1 MALLI
6 RVALQ
11 ACVRINE
18 GTRAAESA
26 EIIAGVSTMPNLRVC
41 ADARYGVG
49 PRRACCAQWW

>member
-1 MALLI
+1 MLI

-49 PRRACCAQWW
+49 PRRACRAQWW